1 MRKYHIYIY
10 QHGQHQ
16 LDTYMSYFKVMLPSQ
31 NMYNYLKMKEALRGE
46 GKVVKRGEG
55 KEVKQKAE
63 TFQNNEIIDLD
74 MIDSCT
80 VYCPS
85 FLPSPP

>member
-1 MRKYHIYIY
+1 MSG
-10 QHGQHQ
+10 HGQHQ

-46 GKVVKRGEG
+46 GKVVK
-55 KEVKQKAE
+55 QKAE